1 MEEEE
6 EEILFYRKEQTGDKF
21 GNKLKRIVTSSA
33 LFVIAFILSN
43 LLLQTL
49 IAEISRGF
57 KYTVKFS
64 YNVVTVLP
72 WDYHY
77 WSRARILLIYL
88 ISPILCLII
97 GLVIYNFLRTYS
109 NWANVFRLFL
119 FWFALVLVNMV
130 LAQILISPLGT
141 PDNRN
146 NGLYQTFAV
155 VGAWLWINPAIM
167 VMAAIVSLVTSLLSG
182 LVIRNEV
189 MRYSFS
195 RTLINNKKGMDSV
208 VIQVYI
214 LPVLVGIL
222 PIMSLCTPF
231 NFFPTLMEIVN
242 LAIISIGIFM
252 MNSIGQTEVRCNKD
266 DVLNHFPFFET
277 GICALIW
284 MGVYFFL
291 KR

>member
-6 EEILFYRKEQTGDKF
+6 EEILFYRKEQTGDGL

-64 YNVVTVLP
+64 YNIVTVLP

-88 ISPILCLII
+88 ISPVLCLII
-97 GLVIYNFLRTYS
+97 GLFIYNFLRVYS
-109 NWANVFRLFL
+109 NWANVVRLFL
-119 FWFALVLVNMV
+119 FWFAVVLVNMV

-146 NGLYQTFAV
+146 NGL
-155 VGAWLWINPAIM
+155 
-167 VMAAIVSLVTSLLSG
+167 
-182 LVIRNEV
+182 
-189 MRYSFS
+189 
-195 RTLINNKKGMDSV
+195 
-208 VIQVYI
+208 
-214 LPVLVGIL
+214 
-222 PIMSLCTPF
+222 
-231 NFFPTLMEIVN
+231 
-242 LAIISIGIFM
+242 
-252 MNSIGQTEVRCNKD
+252 
-266 DVLNHFPFFET
+266 
-277 GICALIW
+277 
-284 MGVYFFL
+284 
-291 KR
+291 